1 MHYTLLILAMQ
12 TSSIRTSAI
21 ALCALAGLTACEQN
35 NLISQP
41 NSLPDLDSETSTS
54 AKEEAARDGAA
65 SALAATQLATQ
76 GNRPET
82 LKPESTRIKT
92 SLGSVPT
99 LNSRRYLPLPRTQA
113 VLPRLNLAPA
123 IVPQSTWKPPAS
135 LGMVTQMPTLPTA
148 SATRQPGLMAA
159 TPSQLGA
166 TNPALASLGNGA
178 SPAATASLASPQPV
192 GSQPVVA
199 DIADVQDHWSQPIV
213 AALLNANI
221 VQGFADGTFRPDAP
235 ITQDQFVGMVQRA
248 FPDEAISSDAVR
260 LRPGMTRA
268 EAAKVVY
275 QALAEQGRVAPLAT
289 LVASQS
295 QPLESGQVTAGQ
307 VTNGEQSAGQSNPS
321 IATSTAQPDQTAV
334 AAFPSPSPQP
344 VGNVP
349 MSDAPASDVPASDAP
364 VAATNE
370 GGTSLRSEIAQPMLQ
385 AAVLAAEA
393 MQPNLADANAS
404 VSADSN
410 RSSPGV
416 SVAVMGEVSRP
427 GGYSLV
433 GTDNKPTLIQA
444 IQMAGGV
451 TATANIRQI
460 QVRRAGA
467 ILTVDLWQVLQTGDL
482 DQDLALQSGDTIAI
496 PRAADLAVEGSALS
510 SEALDRIQVSVVG
523 EVNKPGVLE
532 LPPNALANQ
541 AIMASGGFNRQAQ
554 KADLIRLNAN
564 GTIVRRAIAIDVAQG
579 ANDVT
584 NPRLQN
590 NDVILVQRSSN
601 IAIADQWTALNP
613 LMKIL
618 PTSTAF

>member
-1 MHYTLLILAMQ
+1 MQ